1 MNNERLLLEEKK
13 TLPHHPNILLIL
25 TSGLSNKEVEASIRR
40 YIPRSDIFP
49 CDDHPLVIPSFP
61 ESDLSGSYI
70 RPSSPGLLDWETDSL
85 NGETVEPSSPDRTT
99 RSSSPSIG
107 QPVQFPNLA
116 HFARSSTIFHHHY
129 TAAGGECPGR
139 ATLLTGQLPP
149 IHGVRTSLEKQG
161 IRGELKIDEVPTL
174 GHYLNAVGYDVVYK
188 GEWGLSEVQAM
199 QEHPLLE
206 LLGVDRS
213 DEDLQ
218 PYGFTE
224 WESHD
229 DASWY
234 ERCIKI
240 TTDAVECIRRRES
253 VMSSESMRGSCPP
266 PWALV
271 VSYPDIMPR
280 VENEGNWQMVV
291 RENDLSPTHGS
302 WADFSIL
309 QKENRSLGLTGSLS
323 CSNLHRLDAE
333 NEESRASPLYSSS
346 PTSFKP
352 SFGSTSSSDQDTPRV
367 QKHYRDYCSQVA
379 SPDSSFSQNYHS
391 QVAKLDNLLGELL
404 QEVLRSDASNTLILF
419 TSTTGNLVGDHGL
432 WGSCYCG
439 YEGAIQVP
447 FILHLPQRFSSQRA
461 MLRDELALM
470 TSSIDVLPTLLSLA
484 GVDVLET
491 QKRLRITHKKV
502 LPLPGRNLFCDDSSV
517 SIYYQSEDVAM
528 PIHHPSSPSPQRIL
542 PIFEGPT
549 NHVVLQS
556 RSIAVLIAQLHA
568 QGSKDADR
576 RMKLC
581 YYSSDPRSASN
592 GRALTEEREKEWEWE
607 LFDLDRDEDE
617 VEVRER
623 CDVDV

>member
-213 DEDLQ
+213 DEDPQ
-218 PYGFTE
+218 PYGVTAGE
-224 WESHD
+224 ADD

-280 VENEGNWQMVV
+280 VEN
-291 RENDLSPTHGS
+291 
-302 WADFSIL
+302 
-309 QKENRSLGLTGSLS
+309 
-323 CSNLHRLDAE
+323 
-333 NEESRASPLYSSS
+333 
-346 PTSFKP
+346 
-352 SFGSTSSSDQDTPRV
+352 
-367 QKHYRDYCSQVA
+367 
-379 SPDSSFSQNYHS
+379 
-391 QVAKLDNLLGELL
+391 
-404 QEVLRSDASNTLILF
+404 
-419 TSTTGNLVGDHGL
+419 
-432 WGSCYCG
+432 
-439 YEGAIQVP
+439 
-447 FILHLPQRFSSQRA
+447 
-461 MLRDELALM
+461 
-470 TSSIDVLPTLLSLA
+470 
-484 GVDVLET
+484 
-491 QKRLRITHKKV
+491 
-502 LPLPGRNLFCDDSSV
+502 
-517 SIYYQSEDVAM
+517 
-528 PIHHPSSPSPQRIL
+528 
-542 PIFEGPT
+542 
-549 NHVVLQS
+549 
-556 RSIAVLIAQLHA
+556 
-568 QGSKDADR
+568 
-576 RMKLC
+576 
-581 YYSSDPRSASN
+581 
-592 GRALTEEREKEWEWE
+592 
-607 LFDLDRDEDE
+607 
-617 VEVRER
+617 
-623 CDVDV
+623 

>member
-1 MNNERLLLEEKK
+1 M
-13 TLPHHPNILLIL
+13 
-25 TSGLSNKEVEASIRR
+25 
-40 YIPRSDIFP
+40 
-49 CDDHPLVIPSFP
+49 
-61 ESDLSGSYI
+61 
-70 RPSSPGLLDWETDSL
+70 
-85 NGETVEPSSPDRTT
+85 
-99 RSSSPSIG
+99 
-107 QPVQFPNLA
+107 
-116 HFARSSTIFHHHY
+116 
-129 TAAGGECPGR
+129 
-139 ATLLTGQLPP
+139 
-149 IHGVRTSLEKQG
+149 
-161 IRGELKIDEVPTL
+161 
-174 GHYLNAVGYDVVYK
+174 
-188 GEWGLSEVQAM
+188 
-199 QEHPLLE
+199 
-206 LLGVDRS
+206 
-213 DEDLQ
+213 
-218 PYGFTE
+218 
-224 WESHD
+224 
-229 DASWY
+229 
-234 ERCIKI
+234 
-240 TTDAVECIRRRES
+240 
-253 VMSSESMRGSCPP
+253 
-266 PWALV
+266 

-291 RENDLSPTHGS
+291 RENELSPTHGS

-502 LPLPGRNLFCDDSSV
+502 LPLPGRNLFCDDTSV

>member
-1 MNNERLLLEEKK
+1 MD
-13 TLPHHPNILLIL
+13 
-25 TSGLSNKEVEASIRR
+25 G
-40 YIPRSDIFP
+40 
-49 CDDHPLVIPSFP
+49 
-61 ESDLSGSYI
+61 ESDAARSRDHSG
-70 RPSSPGLLDWETDSL
+70 
-85 NGETVEPSSPDRTT
+85 

-116 HFARSSTIFHHHY
+116 HFARSSTVFHHHY

-229 DASWY
+229 EASWY

-291 RENDLSPTHGS
+291 RENDLSPVHGS
-302 WADFSIL
+302 WTDFSIL
-309 QKENRSLGLTGSLS
+309 EKENRSLGLTGSLS
-323 CSNLHRLDAE
+323 CSNLHHLDAE
-333 NEESRASPLYSSS
+333 NSAVCSS
-346 PTSFKP
+346 PTST
-352 SFGSTSSSDQDTPRV
+352 SFFSPPALSLSSSSSSSSDKDLPRV
-367 QKHYRDYCSQVA
+367 QKQYREYCSQVA
-379 SPDSSFSQNYHS
+379 SPDSSFSKNYHS

-447 FILHLPQRFSSQRA
+447 FILHLPQRLSSQLAVMRE
-461 MLRDELALM
+461 ELASM

-484 GVDVLET
+484 GVDVAEA

-502 LPLPGRNLFCDDSSV
+502 LPLPGRDLFQNEKAV

-528 PIHHPSSPSPQRIL
+528 PIHPPQSSTHHVL
-542 PIFEGPT
+542 PLFEGPT
-549 NHVVLQS
+549 NHIVLLS
-556 RSIAVLIAQLHA
+556 RSIAVLIAQL
-568 QGSKDADR
+568 QIKSQKDQKDQNRQSR

-592 GRALTEEREKEWEWE
+592 GKALSEEREKEWEWE
-607 LFDLDRDEDE
+607 LFDLDMDEDE
-617 VEVRER
+617 VEGGNSVKCRLAI
-623 CDVDV
+623 